1 MKVLFFKRLWCLAL
15 IMFIL
20 PFSNVS
26 FAETKTK
33 TYDTK
38 QLIRDVAVLY
48 RQHKLAEAAKVD
60 QSKMASSAK
69 KSTQKK
75 KVTISKS
82 SLNKANKARRSSLA
96 NAKKARA
103 KKRKARQLAKARNAL
118 KARQK
123 AKFAKKQQN
132 KTFKRQMTVTATAY
146 TSHVNQTDSTPN
158 IAAWGDRLKPG
169 MKVIAVSRDMLNVY
183 GLKHRS
189 KVRIKGLDGEYLV
202 LDKMN
207 KRWKKKID
215 IYMGKDLKKAFKW
228 GRKKVELQ
236 WN

>member
-1 MKVLFFKRLWCLAL
+1 MNGLLFKRSWCLAI
-15 IMFIL
+15 IMLIL

-26 FAETKTK
+26 FAETNTK
-33 TYDTK
+33 NYDTK

-48 RQHKLAEAAKVD
+48 RKHKLAEMQQPRSMAATPKV
-60 QSKMASSAK
+60 AK
-69 KSTQKK
+69 KDTRLKIK
-75 KVTISKS
+75 AKRKS
-82 SLNKANKARRSSLA
+82 SKLARSI
-96 NAKKARA
+96 
-103 KKRKARQLAKARNAL
+103 KRKARARKLLKSKKRARNSRVAKA
-118 KARQK
+118 
-123 AKFAKKQQN
+123 KKRH
-132 KTFKRQMTVTATAY
+132 TGAFKRHMTVTATAY

-169 MKVIAVSRDMLNVY
+169 MKVIAVSRDMLNKY

-228 GRKKVELQ
+228 GKKKVELQ

>member
-1 MKVLFFKRLWCLAL
+1 MNRIFSTRLMILAIVAFLFPL
-15 IMFIL
+15 
-20 PFSNVS
+20 SNVG
-26 FAETKTK
+26 FAQAKSES
-33 TYDTK
+33 YDSK
-38 QLIRDVAVLY
+38 QLVRDVAVLY
-48 RQHKLAEAAKVD
+48 RKHKAELLADKANKKSSQIAK
-60 QSKMASSAK
+60 KASAKKKLTVAK
-69 KSTQKK
+69 KSTKRA
-75 KVTISKS
+75 TTNSKS
-82 SLNKANKARRSSLA
+82 LE
-96 NAKKARA
+96 
-103 KKRKARQLAKARNAL
+103 
-118 KARQK
+118 
-123 AKFAKKQQN
+123 
-132 KTFKRQMTVTATAY
+132 FKNQMTVEATAY

-169 MKVIAVSRDMLNVY
+169 MKVIAVSRDMLNKY

-228 GRKKVELQ
+228 GRRKVELQ